1 MKVLLTGANGYVSRR
16 LLPELLLLGHEVV
29 CAVRDKNRLGID
41 EETLQKISIW
51 EVDFTKP
58 YEETAVLKDVDIAY
72 YMIHSMSTSIGD
84 FDELE
89 KSSAKNFNRYLENS
103 TIKQVIY
110 LSGIVN
116 NNSLSKHL
124 QSRLNVEQILF
135 SG

>member
-1 MKVLLTGANGYVSRR
+1 MKILLTGANGYVARR
-16 LLPELLLLGHEVV
+16 LLPELLQLGYEVV
-29 CAVRDKNRLGID
+29 CAVRDKNRLGLD
-41 EETLQKISIW
+41 DETLQKISIW

-58 YEETAVLKDVDIAY
+58 YEATAVLKDVDIAY

-89 KSSAKNFNRYLENS
+89 KTSAKIFNKYVADS
-103 TIKQVIY
+103 PIKQVIY

-124 QSRLNVEQILF
+124 QSRLNVEHIQVA
-135 SG
+135 